1 MELQHMKLQ
10 ILELGLII
18 LAAYIGGLA
27 ARRLK
32 IGEVIGQ
39 IFGGILV
46 GPHFL
51 ILVQRLLY
59 KYESIENYK
68 IFKPV
73 YYFFNHGFEDYSRIF
88 EDYHFF
94 VFLFLGIIAFS
105 LGEELHINRI
115 KQVGIKATYICV
127 LQALLTWVLL
137 SGGFYYI
144 FNFTLINSLLIGSI
158 GIATAPALTFILM
171 NKLKIEGKLK
181 SILANIVVLDDIIEV
196 LFFSIFLSIAVS
208 IKKGGKLSAIHI
220 AEHVFF
226 EFLYA
231 ILIGVAIYLILK
243 FALKPKLSTH
253 EVEDSDETFMF
264 TMLSKHPT
272 PSVEILLIIVGTIA
286 LGLATAIHFGLPFLV
301 TAVVAGFLISN
312 FHSHVIFDSLKIG
325 NVMPIFNLMFFG
337 IIGASIRLETFSK
350 ESMLFVVG
358 YIIFRSTG
366 KIVGNYVGCKI
377 TDQDPK
383 VTACLPKLML
393 PQAGMAAVETILV
406 VSVLGGAEG
415 ERIFNTII
423 PALVVFELGGAYL
436 SEKTLLKWKT
446 WITGEREALRA
457 AGDVQIVGHDFVDLI
472 SNRAIAMH
480 ATTKEQ
486 AVFELSRLIVKE
498 NKISDISVLTRPV
511 LEREKLGTTG
521 IGNGIAYPHC
531 RSEFVDE
538 VMVVCGVLD
547 NSIDWGSIDKL
558 PVDLLFL
565 IVSPKE
571 QPEKHL
577 QALRTIST
585 IITKP
590 NFTDDL
596 VNAIKSNRFEQFC
609 KTITAS

>member
-18 LAAYIGGLA
+18 IAAYIGGLA

-39 IFGGILV
+39 ILGGILV

-51 ILVQRLLY
+51 ILIQRLLF
-59 KYESIENYK
+59 KYSNFENYS

-73 YYFFNHGFEDYSRIF
+73 YHFFRHGFEEYSIIF

-105 LGEELHINRI
+105 LGEELHLKRI
-115 KQVGIKATYICV
+115 KQVGIKATYICI
-127 LQALLTWVLL
+127 LQAMLTWVLL
-137 SGGFYYI
+137 SSGFYYI
-144 FNFTLINSLLIGSI
+144 FKFTLINSLLIGSI

-171 NKLKIEGKLK
+171 NKLRIEGKLK

-196 LFFSIFLSIAVS
+196 LFFSVFLSIAIS
-208 IKKGGKLSAIHI
+208 AKKGGKLSAIHI

-226 EFLYA
+226 EFFFA
-231 ILIGVAIYLILK
+231 ILIGVLIY
-243 FALKPKLSTH
+243 FALKLALKTGIPPEEKHDT
-253 EVEDSDETFMF
+253 DETFIF

-286 LGLATAIHFGLPFLV
+286 IGLAIALHFGLPFLV

-312 FHSHVIFDSLKIG
+312 FHSHIIFDSLKIG
-325 NVMPIFNLMFFG
+325 SVMPIFNLMFFG
-337 IIGASIRLETFSK
+337 IIGASIRLETFSM
-350 ESMLFVVG
+350 ESLVFVIG
-358 YIIFRSTG
+358 YIVLRSTG

-377 TDQDPK
+377 TNQDPK

-406 VSVLGGAEG
+406 ASVLGGTGG

-423 PALVVFELGGAYL
+423 PALVIFELGGAYL
-436 SEKTLLKWKT
+436 SEKTLIKWKT
-446 WITGEREALRA
+446 WITGEREVLRA
-457 AGDVQIVGHDFVDLI
+457 SGDIQIAGHDFVDLI
-472 SNRAIAMH
+472 SNRAILMH

-498 NKISDISVLTRPV
+498 RNIHDISIFTRPI
-511 LEREKLGTTG
+511 LEREQLGSTG
-521 IGNGIAYPHC
+521 LGNGIAYPHC
-531 RSEFVDE
+531 RSEFVDK
-538 VMVVCGVLD
+538 VMVVCGIVE
-547 NSIDWGSIDKL
+547 NPIDWKAIDKL

-585 IITKP
+585 IISKP
-590 NFTDDL
+590 NFTNDL
-596 VNAIKSNRFEQFC
+596 IGSIKTNKFDAFC
-609 KTITAS
+609 NKITLS